1 MRILYGVVG
10 EGMGHAVRS
19 GVVIDHLVKQHEV
32 QVVVSGRAHD
42 YLAQRVGPRLQVD
55 RIWGL
60 TIVYEDN
67 TVRNFRTAFRNLGQA
82 LTGGWPQNIA
92 TYFKIVSEFE
102 PQVVISDF
110 ESWSYLYAANHEIP
124 VISVDNIQA
133 INRCLHPDMVLE
145 GHQLDFQLA
154 KQVVKWKLPGC
165 FRYLVTAFFTAIPR
179 KDRTVMVP
187 SILRPEIL
195 AAQSEDGD
203 HLLVYQTSESF
214 EELPD
219 ILKATGRECRI
230 YGYKRGLKEE
240 LVDGNLR
247 FRPFDERTFIDDL
260 RTARAVVS
268 GGGYTV
274 MSEAVYL
281 RKPMLS
287 VPVKRQF
294 EQIMNGRYLQFE
306 GYGEYTDALTTPGI
320 QAFLERVPDYRRN
333 LDGYRQDGNEE
344 TFAALAQALAEA
356 RVGGTPPP
364 EPGRVQEPPEPE

>member
-10 EGMGHAVRS
+10 EGMGHAIRS
-19 GVVIDHLVKQHEV
+19 RVVIDHLVRQHDV

-42 YLAQRVGPRLQVD
+42 YLAQRVGPRLKVD

-60 TIVYEDN
+60 TMVYEDN

-82 LTGGWPQNIA
+82 LTGGWPKNIA
-92 TYFKIVSEFE
+92 AYFKLVSEFE

-133 INRCLHPDMVLE
+133 INRFQHPPEILE
-145 GHQLDFQLA
+145 GHQLDFQVA

-165 FRYLVTAFFTAIPR
+165 FRYLVSAFFTPLVR
-179 KDRTVMVP
+179 KKRTLVVP

-214 EELPD
+214 EELPE

-230 YGYKRGLKEE
+230 YGYRRGLTEE
-240 LVDGNLR
+240 QVDGPLR

-294 EQIMNGRYLQFE
+294 EQIMNGRYLEYE
-306 GYGEYTDALTTPGI
+306 GYGRYTDGLTTAGI
-320 QAFLERVPDYRRN
+320 HEFLERVPEYRKN
-333 LDGYRQDGNEE
+333 LDGYRQDGNTE
-344 TFAALAQALAEA
+344 TFAEVDAALAEA
-356 RVGGTPPP
+356 VRGGTPPP
-364 EPGRVQEPPEPE
+364 EPGTVQEPPDPE

>member
-19 GVVIDHLVKQHEV
+19 RVVLDHLVREHEV
-32 QVVVSGRAHD
+32 QVVVSGRAYD
-42 YLAQRVGPRLQVD
+42 YIAQRIGPRLKVD
-55 RIWGL
+55 KIWGL

-67 TVRNFRTAFRNLGQA
+67 TVRNFRTALRNLGGA
-82 LTGGWPQNIA
+82 LAGGWPQNVA
-92 TYFKIVSEFE
+92 TYFKIVRDFE

-124 VISVDNIQA
+124 VISLDNIQA
-133 INRCLHPDMVLE
+133 INRCQHPPELLK
-145 GHQLDFQLA
+145 GHQTDFQLA

-165 FRYLVTAFFTAIPR
+165 FRYLITAFFTPLVR
-179 KDRTVMVP
+179 KKRTEIVP

-195 AAQSEDGD
+195 AAKSEDGD

-230 YGYKRGLKEE
+230 YGYRRGLTDEV
-240 LVDGNLR
+240 VDGPLR
-247 FRPFDERTFIDDL
+247 FRPFDERVFIDDL
-260 RTARAVVS
+260 RTARAVIS

-287 VPVKRQF
+287 VPVRRQF
-294 EQIMNGRYLQFE
+294 EQVMNGRYLEYE
-306 GYGEYTDALTTPGI
+306 GYGLFTEELTAAGI
-320 QAFLERVPDYRRN
+320 HEFLERLPELRQN
-333 LDGYRQDGNEE
+333 LEGYRQDGNVE
-344 TFAALAQALAEA
+344 TFATLDRALAEA
-356 RVGGTPPP
+356 RHGGAPPP
-364 EPGRVQEPPEPE
+364 EPGVVKEPPEVA

>member
-10 EGMGHAVRS
+10 EGMGHAIRS
-19 GVVIDHLVKQHEV
+19 RVVIDHLVQQHDV

-42 YLAQRVGPRLQVD
+42 YLAQRVGPRLKVD

-60 TIVYEDN
+60 TMVYEDN

-92 TYFKIVSEFE
+92 AYFKLVGEFE

-133 INRCLHPDMVLE
+133 INRFQHPPEILE
-145 GHQLDFQLA
+145 GHQLDFQVA

-165 FRYLVTAFFTAIPR
+165 FRYLVSAFFTPLVR
-179 KDRTVMVP
+179 KKRTLVVP

-214 EELPD
+214 EELPA

-230 YGYKRGLKEE
+230 YGYRRGLTEE
-240 LVDGNLR
+240 QVDGPLR

-260 RTARAVVS
+260 RTAGAVVS

-294 EQIMNGRYLQFE
+294 EQIMNGRYLAYE
-306 GYGEYTDALTTPGI
+306 GYGSHTEELTAAGI
-320 QAFLERVPDYRRN
+320 HEFLERVPEYRKN
-333 LDGYRQDGNEE
+333 LDAFRQDGNVE
-344 TFAALAQALAEA
+344 TFAEVDAALAEA
-356 RVGGTPPP
+356 VRGGTPPP
-364 EPGRVQEPPEPE
+364 EPGTVQEPPEPE